1 MTAGT
6 AQLGSPAACLV
17 RFHPALRRSPFF
29 LAASTVGI
37 LDVIQIDNRT
47 GAFFLAFLVC
57 PALLVIVTKYCDD
70 RSFFEF
76 HLFDAFTDLT
86 KSLDLQVDPPVIV
99 LLTAIIFAVSD
110 LENSKPRRRSRY

>member
-1 MTAGT
+1 MAPDEAGGAPAVETVQLQDRMTTGT

-17 RFHPALRRSPFF
+17 RFHPALRRSALF

-70 RSFFEF
+70 
-76 HLFDAFTDLT
+76 
-86 KSLDLQVDPPVIV
+86 PI
-99 LLTAIIFAVSD
+99 LL
-110 LENSKPRRRSRY
+110 

>member
-1 MTAGT
+1 M
-6 AQLGSPAACLV
+6 
-17 RFHPALRRSPFF
+17 F
-29 LAASTVGI
+29 
-37 LDVIQIDNRT
+37 IQIDNRT

-110 LENSKPRRRSRY
+110 LENSKLSRRSRY